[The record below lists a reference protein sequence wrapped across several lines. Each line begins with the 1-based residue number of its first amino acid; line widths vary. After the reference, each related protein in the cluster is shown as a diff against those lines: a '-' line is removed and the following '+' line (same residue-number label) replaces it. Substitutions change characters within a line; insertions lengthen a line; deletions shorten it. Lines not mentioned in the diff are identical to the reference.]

1 MYDNRTNQPM
11 TICSWCETVLN
22 EGTGP
27 ISHGICD
34 ECLPRLLQTVL
45 RTESPSLNQAR
56 GARIATL

>member
-1 MYDNRTNQPM
+1 M